1 MSTESIFSWWVKF
14 LVVAHVPA
22 SVSPHLQSLLVLLM
36 NFSSLLKE
44 ITLDTSRSFER
55 IFLCSWLL
63 WMGSRRPDSNLTGP
77 TSSLLMIMRAHC
89 TDEDPAFQWEYN
101 TKRLSRSSTNSLP
114 TSELCT
120 SASLAVKDY
129 SVLSNPQFKI
139 YLLNFPRVASYF
151 QHHHWGQSSGSLST
165 YIWVVF
171 SECMT
176 LCVHDMISILTSFQ

>member
-36 NFSSLLKE
+36 NVSSLLKE

-55 IFLCSWLL
+55 IFLCL
-63 WMGSRRPDSNLTGP
+63 WEAEGQILISRVLPVL
-77 TSSLLMIMRAHC
+77 LLMIMRAHC

-101 TKRLSRSSTNSLP
+101 TNRLSRSSTNSLP

-129 SVLSNPQFKI
+129 SVLSNPQCKI